1 MDTEMLFKMLCG
13 IIVGIMAVYYFRRQ
27 KKLFS
32 IIIGALTGCAALFI
46 VNKYGGNFGVNVPLN
61 LFNVSGSLVLGVPFV
76 VFVVI
81 MNFL

>member
-27 KKLFS
+27 KKIFS

-46 VNKYGGNFGVNVPLN
+46 VNKYGGNFGVNVPFN